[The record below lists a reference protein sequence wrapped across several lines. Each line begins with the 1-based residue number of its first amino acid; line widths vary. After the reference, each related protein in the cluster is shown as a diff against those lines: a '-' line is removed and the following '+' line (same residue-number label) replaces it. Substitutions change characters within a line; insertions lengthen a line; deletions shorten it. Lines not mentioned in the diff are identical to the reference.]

1 MSEEEVDDVN
11 NYENLELI
19 EKGVDE
25 TDLANVEELKEKI
38 RRSGVIYM
46 SNIPIGMT
54 VNNLK
59 KLLKDFGVK
68 RVYLVPLKEKVSDD
82 TGKKVQA
89 YKEGWVEFEE
99 KLMAKLAEYKL
110 NGKPIGGKRGCSYKD
125 DLWTIKY
132 LHKFKWHHLT
142 EKMNFNK
149 NVREKR
155 LKAEMAQS
163 KRENEF
169 ILKNYEKSKMLNKKK
184 KREEEEAPNQDEEKI
199 ESKDKEED
207 SKDGLESIKKRFKQ
221 KKPIL
226 KKKQEDDS

>member
-1 MSEEEVDDVN
+1 MSEEEVNDVN

-19 EKGVDE
+19 EKGIDE

-132 LHKFKWHHLT
+132 LHKFK
-142 EKMNFNK
+142 
-149 NVREKR
+149 
-155 LKAEMAQS
+155 
-163 KRENEF
+163 
-169 ILKNYEKSKMLNKKK
+169 
-184 KREEEEAPNQDEEKI
+184 
-199 ESKDKEED
+199 
-207 SKDGLESIKKRFKQ
+207 
-221 KKPIL
+221 
-226 KKKQEDDS
+226 

>member
-1 MSEEEVDDVN
+1 
-11 NYENLELI
+11 
-19 EKGVDE
+19 
-25 TDLANVEELKEKI
+25 
-38 RRSGVIYM
+38 M

-184 KREEEEAPNQDEEKI
+184 KREEEEAPNQDEGKI
-199 ESKDKEED
+199 ETKDKEED
-207 SKDGLESIKKRFKQ
+207 SKDELESIKKRFKQ

>member
-1 MSEEEVDDVN
+1 MSEEEVNDVN

-19 EKGVDE
+19 EKGIDE

-125 DLWTIKY
+125 DLCTIKY
-132 LHKFKWHHLT
+132 LHKFK
-142 EKMNFNK
+142 
-149 NVREKR
+149 
-155 LKAEMAQS
+155 
-163 KRENEF
+163 
-169 ILKNYEKSKMLNKKK
+169 
-184 KREEEEAPNQDEEKI
+184 
-199 ESKDKEED
+199 
-207 SKDGLESIKKRFKQ
+207 
-221 KKPIL
+221 
-226 KKKQEDDS
+226 